1 MPEPR
6 TTSTVVVSPSSRK
19 KLRDGMCS
27 REYLRV
33 SLFQLSN
40 CADQF
45 SCRCAIWWY
54 CPQRNSRYDGR
65 PDRVH
70 RRHCGVPRGSLFYQL
85 ALPLVCQTS
94 RLLPNNSPGGYR
106 SNARRSGRHFLA
118 SIILLSMLLTMS
130 CHMPERPVPELIQPV
145 SANSQS
151 AASMIPSVTPA
162 MAVLPAPDLSNTRSS
177 DGLYTVSVNQV
188 AASEVL
194 LSLARDTQLDLAI
207 NGSIDGQVTMNA
219 VSQPLSV
226 ILEKMEQQ
234 VPIRY
239 AIKGKSVT
247 VSADVPYIKSYQVDY
262 LNINRHAQSSV
273 SLATQIGSLKTDI
286 DDEGPSNPGS
296 NGSTMRIQN
305 ESANSFWD
313 SLVANIEGIIGDSAQ
328 SSDTQEAGGGNIF
341 VNRESGFLSV
351 RATGKQHKFVESL
364 ITRVV
369 DSAQRQV
376 LIEATVVEVTLNDS
390 FESGVDWQILD
401 NNDGTA
407 VDFVQLLTGSPAASE
422 ATTPETSILSY
433 RNDNSRFGAVSA
445 TIKLLQQF
453 GDVQVLSNPKI
464 IALNNQ
470 PAVLKV
476 VDNRVYFTFE
486 IDRIE
491 RENGDDRTVVDST
504 IHSVP
509 VGLVMS
515 VTPFIN
521 DTGEVILNVRPTIS
535 RILNFASD
543 PSPSLAGQNEVRNLI
558 PEIQVREMESLLRV
572 QSGDVAIIGGLMQNR
587 VDDRNVGIP
596 LIGTVPILGKVF
608 SRTTRSVEKTELLVF
623 LRPTVLKRNTS
634 AQYEQLLER
643 PMERSINSLP
653 TDFSQ
658 VARPLRADSTRR
670 LIPSTQVSRPRVSR

>member
-1 MPEPR
+1 M
-6 TTSTVVVSPSSRK
+6 
-19 KLRDGMCS
+19 
-27 REYLRV
+27 

-40 CADQF
+40 CTDQF
-45 SCRCAIWWY
+45 SCRCSIWRY
-54 CPQRNSRYDGR
+54 CLRGSSCFDGR
-65 PDRVH
+65 PGRVH
-70 RRHCGVPRGSLFYQL
+70 RRHCGATRCSLLYQI
-85 ALPLVCQTS
+85 AFPLSSQTS

-106 SNARRSGRHFLA
+106 SIARRSGPHFPA
-118 SIILLSMLLTMS
+118 SIILLSMLLTMA
-130 CHMPERPVPELIQPV
+130 CHMPERPVPELIQAVP
-145 SANSQS
+145 ANSQS

-162 MAVLPAPDLSNTRSS
+162 LAVLPAPDLTNTRISS
-177 DGLYTVSVNQV
+177 GLYTVSVNQV

-194 LSLARDTQLDLAI
+194 LALARDTQLDLAI

-262 LNINRHAQSSV
+262 LNISRHAQSSV

-286 DDEGPSNPGS
+286 NDEGLGNPAS
-296 NGSTMRIQN
+296 NGSAMRIQN
-305 ESANSFWD
+305 ESENSFWD

-328 SSDTQEAGGGNIF
+328 LSDTQKAEGGNIF
-341 VNRESGFLSV
+341 VNRESGFVSV

-369 DSAQRQV
+369 ESAQRQV

-433 RNDNSRFGAVSA
+433 RNNNSRLGYVSA

-464 IALNNQ
+464 IAMNNQ

-509 VGLVMS
+509 VGCLLYTS
-515 VTPFIN
+515 
-521 DTGEVILNVRPTIS
+521 
-535 RILNFASD
+535 
-543 PSPSLAGQNEVRNLI
+543 PSPRDQRG
-558 PEIQVREMESLLRV
+558 
-572 QSGDVAIIGGLMQNR
+572 
-587 VDDRNVGIP
+587 
-596 LIGTVPILGKVF
+596 
-608 SRTTRSVEKTELLVF
+608 SRMPS
-623 LRPTVLKRNTS
+623 S
-634 AQYEQLLER
+634 A
-643 PMERSINSLP
+643 
-653 TDFSQ
+653 
-658 VARPLRADSTRR
+658 
-670 LIPSTQVSRPRVSR
+670 

>member
-1 MPEPR
+1 M
-6 TTSTVVVSPSSRK
+6 
-19 KLRDGMCS
+19 
-27 REYLRV
+27 
-33 SLFQLSN
+33 SLFQCAN
-40 CADQF
+40 CTDHY
-45 SCRCAIWWY
+45 SCRCSIWRY
-54 CPQRNSRYDGR
+54 CLRGYRRCDGSH
-65 PDRVH
+65 DKVH
-70 RRHCGVPRGSLFYQL
+70 RRRCDSVHSYSLHTIVFQL
-85 ALPLVCQTS
+85 SDRTS
-94 RLLPNNSPGGYR
+94 RILPNNSPDGYR
-106 SNARRSGRHFLA
+106 SNARGSVLRVRA
-118 SIILLSMLLTMS
+118 SIIFLSMLLIVA
-130 CHMPERPVPELIQPV
+130 CHTPVRPVSELDQ
-145 SANSQS
+145 ATAENTQS

-162 MAVLPAPDLSNTRSS
+162 MAVLPAPDLNKKHSAN
-177 DGLYTVSVNQV
+177 GLYTVSVNQV
-188 AASEVL
+188 SASEVL
-194 LSLARDTQLDLAI
+194 LALARDKQLDLAI
-207 NGSIDGQVTMNA
+207 NGSIDGKVTLNA
-219 VSQPLSV
+219 VNQPLPL

-262 LNINRHAQSSV
+262 LNISRHAQSSV

-286 DDEGPSNPGS
+286 NDEGLGNPAS
-296 NGSTMRIQN
+296 NGSAMRIQN
-305 ESANSFWD
+305 ESENSFWD

-328 SSDTQEAGGGNIF
+328 LSDTQKAEGGNIF
-341 VNRESGFLSV
+341 VNRESGFVSV

-369 DSAQRQV
+369 ESAQRQV

-433 RNDNSRFGAVSA
+433 RNNNSRLGYVSA

-670 LIPSTQVSRPRVSR
+670 LIPSTQVLRPRVSR